1 MALDKQLEIALRDS
15 VQDEGQ
21 SPGVAEK
28 LIKWLENS
36 LDGSENPLEE
46 GVYSRYLDL
55 IYSEMTIKEED

>member
-1 MALDKQLEIALRDS
+1 MALDKQLEIALRDA

-21 SPGVAEK
+21 SHGIAEK

>member
-1 MALDKQLEIALRDS
+1 MALDKQLEIAIRDA
-15 VQDEGQ
+15 VQIEGQ
-21 SPGVAEK
+21 SPGIAEK

-55 IYSEMTIKEED
+55 IYSEMTIGEEE

>member
-1 MALDKQLEIALRDS
+1 MALDKQLEIAIRDA
-15 VQDEGQ
+15 VHIEGQ
-21 SPGVAEK
+21 SPGVSEK

-55 IYSEMTIKEED
+55 IYSEMTILEEE

>member
-1 MALDKQLEIALRDS
+1 MALDKQLEIALRDA

>member
-1 MALDKQLEIALRDS
+1 MALDKQLEIAIRDA
-15 VQDEGQ
+15 VHIEGQ

-55 IYSEMTIKEED
+55 IYSEMTRLEEE

>member
-1 MALDKQLEIALRDS
+1 MALDTQLEIAIRDA
-15 VQDEGQ
+15 VQSEGQ
-21 SPGVAEK
+21 SPSVAEK

-55 IYSEMTIKEED
+55 IYSEMIIREED

>member
-1 MALDKQLEIALRDS
+1 MALDKQLEVALRDA

-21 SPGVAEK
+21 SHGVAEK

-46 GVYSRYLDL
+46 GIYSRYLDL
-55 IYSEMTIKEED
+55 IYSEMSIKEED

>member
-1 MALDKQLEIALRDS
+1 MALDKQLEIALRDA

-21 SPGVAEK
+21 SHGVAEK

>member
-1 MALDKQLEIALRDS
+1 MALDTQLEIAIRDA
-15 VQDEGQ
+15 VQIEEQ
-21 SPGVAEK
+21 SPGIAEK

-55 IYSEMTIKEED
+55 IYSEMTIRDEE

>member
-1 MALDKQLEIALRDS
+1 MALDKQLEIAIRDA
-15 VQDEGQ
+15 VHIEGQ

-55 IYSEMTIKEED
+55 IYSEMTILEEE